1 MNDVNDTNGPEQVEP
16 SLPENPPPP
25 ARHGYRKWILLAGA
39 VLLTGIVIAGALWN
53 FSPASQ
59 QKAEA
64 EKAPARDIYY
74 CPMHTNYKSDKPG
87 NCPICSMKLVKLEGP
102 ATEQQNAA
110 GSAPAGS
117 SPTAAI
123 SGAPGSTDSMPSQS
137 GGGAAGPDR
146 IFIAPEQQ
154 QLIGVRTEAAGV
166 MPLTREIRAAGK
178 VTINEKQIAHIH
190 TKVSGFIED
199 VFVNFVGQQV
209 KRGDPL
215 FTIYSP
221 DLVSTQE
228 EYLIALRSRGTLK
241 ESSFNWVSNASQDLV
256 DAARQRLRLWDVTP
270 EEIRSLEREGKVK
283 RALTIYSPVSG
294 TVTEREAFHHG
305 RAVTPETDLYTIV
318 DLSTVW
324 IVGDVYQY
332 ELPFVKVG
340 QTAQI
345 ELPYTPEE
353 RPLTGRITYISP
365 FADPKTR
372 TVQVRTELSNPG
384 LGLKT
389 DMFVNF
395 KLNIDLGRWLVV
407 PQDAVLDTG
416 IEHYVFVDEGDGYFR
431 PVPVKLGPRSENY
444 FAVERGLKSGDR
456 VVTAANFILDSESRL
471 KGAFANMGRP
481 SEREIKRAPTPAS
494 NLRIEVLEPRTAKV
508 GQNPVRISVK
518 DPSGKPITD
527 AEVSINLF
535 MPQMGSMPPMSSD
548 AKLSHTG
555 NGVYEGKIEFQMAW
569 TWQTTITVRRGGQQ
583 IGSMRTNIT
592 AQ

>member
-1 MNDVNDTNGPEQVEP
+1 MSNADETNNPGESGIPEEP
-16 SLPENPPPP
+16 TPS
-25 ARHGYRKWILLAGA
+25 ARRSYRKWILVTVAIVLAG
-39 VLLTGIVIAGALWN
+39 VVIAATVWN
-53 FSPASQ
+53 YSPALRKVQ
-59 QKAEA
+59 APKATTNET
-64 EKAPARDIYY
+64 YY
-74 CPMHTNYKSDKPG
+74 CPMHTTYKSDKPG

-102 ATEQQNAA
+102 AQQKKNEPAA
-110 GSAPAGS
+110 TSAPTVADTGH
-117 SPTAAI
+117 
-123 SGAPGSTDSMPSQS
+123 
-137 GGGAAGPDR
+137 AGPMHSPAALPGAGRTEADR
-146 IFIAPEQQ
+146 IYISPEQQ

-178 VTINEKQIAHIH
+178 VTVNEKQIAHVH

-209 KRGDPL
+209 KKGDPL

-228 EYLIALRSRGTLK
+228 EYLIALRGRGTLK
-241 ESSFNWVSNASQDLV
+241 ESSFYWVSKASQDLV

-270 EEIRSLEREGKVK
+270 EEIHALEREGKVK
-283 RALTIYSPVSG
+283 RALTVYSPVSG

-324 IVGDVYQY
+324 ISGDVYQY

-345 ELPYTPEE
+345 ELPYTPEQ
-353 RPLTGRITYISP
+353 RPLTGRITFISP

-372 TVQVRTELSNPG
+372 TVQVRTEFSNPG
-384 LGLKT
+384 LGLKP

-395 KLNIDLGRWLVV
+395 KLSIDLGRWLVV

-431 PVPVKLGPRSENY
+431 PMAVKLGPRSGNY
-444 FAVERGLKSGDR
+444 FAIERGIKSGDR

-481 SEREIKRAPTPAS
+481 SEREIKQTATPAI
-494 NLRIEVLEPRTAKV
+494 NLKIEILEPKTAKV
-508 GQNPVRISVK
+508 GHNPVRISVK
-518 DPSGKPITD
+518 DASGKPLTD
-527 AEVSINLF
+527 AEVSMNLF

-555 NGVYEGKIEFQMAW
+555 NGIYEGKIEFQMAW
-569 TWQTTITVRRGGQQ
+569 TWQTTITVRRGSQQ
-583 IGSMRTNIT
+583 VGSIRTSIT
-592 AQ
+592 AR